1 MVLQAMGHHKNTE
14 NNSMRGPIRPFL
26 SGILGLGAGTIA
38 RMINAHYPT
47 RPMSGWELDP
57 AVVMAARLY
66 MGMDEVEAT
75 GQLTCHTG
83 DALDPGAM
91 VEGGFSGM
99 LVDLF
104 ANGSLLPQLTQAR
117 SGRLSCTLASL
128 PVAYLS

>member
-1 MVLQAMGHHKNTE
+1 
-14 NNSMRGPIRPFL
+14 
-26 SGILGLGAGTIA
+26 
-38 RMINAHYPT
+38 MINAHYPT
-47 RPMSGWELDP
+47 RMMSGWELDP

-66 MGMDEVEAT
+66 MGMEEVEAT
-75 GQLTCHTG
+75 GKLTCHTG

-117 SGRLSCTLASL
+117 SAVSLLSCLLICRLLPCSPASL
-128 PVAYLS
+128 PVAHSCLH